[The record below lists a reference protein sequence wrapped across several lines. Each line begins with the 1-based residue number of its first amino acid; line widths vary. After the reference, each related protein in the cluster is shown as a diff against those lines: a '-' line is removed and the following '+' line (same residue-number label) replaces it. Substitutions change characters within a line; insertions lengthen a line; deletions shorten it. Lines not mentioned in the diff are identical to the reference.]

1 VKCPEP
7 DKYKHSHIEYYGKVR
22 NFLIIPPR
30 IFLID
35 YFSFF
40 SGECRTIPKCEP
52 EELVDFPRRMKEWL
66 FNVMEELAERS
77 ELSPYYKDLQIEAK
91 GYKNVKTYVLIGQNF
106 SKRK

>member
-1 VKCPEP
+1 MKCPEP

-22 NFLIIPPR
+22 NTFLFKIIHKYPPR
-30 IFLID
+30 IFFIN
-35 YFSFF
+35 FF
-40 SGECRTIPKCEP
+40 SGECRTIPECKP

-91 GYKNVKTYVLIGQNF
+91 GELSIKNLSN
-106 SKRK
+106 

>member
-1 VKCPEP
+1 
-7 DKYKHSHIEYYGKVR
+7 
-22 NFLIIPPR
+22 
-30 IFLID
+30 
-35 YFSFF
+35 
-40 SGECRTIPKCEP
+40 
-52 EELVDFPRRMKEWL
+52 MKEWL